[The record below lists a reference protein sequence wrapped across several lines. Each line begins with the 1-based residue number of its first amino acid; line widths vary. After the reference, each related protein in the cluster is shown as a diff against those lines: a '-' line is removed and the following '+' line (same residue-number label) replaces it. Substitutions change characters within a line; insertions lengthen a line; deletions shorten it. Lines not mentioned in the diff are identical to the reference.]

1 MIVLKHSPGFCVGII
16 GTRKRDSGV
25 AFKKVEK
32 AFNEL
37 SSRIR
42 KNCWIVSGGCPK
54 GGDRFAEIIAKKYGV
69 PILII
74 YPDWNKYGKSAAF
87 KRNIPVA
94 EISDILI
101 ACVAKD
107 RKGGTED
114 TIKKFLKQIKKDW
127 KHTKDDTWKKKA
139 KKVLRIVK

>member
-1 MIVLKHSPGFCVGII
+1 MKHSPRFCVGII

-32 AFNEL
+32 AFNKL
-37 SSRIR
+37 SLNIR
-42 KNCWIVSGGCPK
+42 KGCWIVSGGCPK
-54 GGDRFAEIIAKKYGV
+54 GGDRFAEIIAKKYGI
-69 PILII
+69 PILIV
-74 YPDWNKYGKSAAF
+74 YPDWDKYGKSAAF

-94 EISDILI
+94 EMSDIMI

-114 TIKKFLKQIKKDW
+114 TIKKFLGQIKKDW
-127 KHTKDDTWKKKA
+127 KHTKDNTWKRKA
-139 KKVLRIVK
+139 KKVLRIV